1 MSILLRISELLF
13 SLCKTKSL
21 YDLHESTQHTKS
33 HVESPNRGLKNLLT
47 IVQLRCLRCE
57 NEGFGRSA
65 QPAKA
70 MFPRA
75 TEIPRRKQP
84 LRWQEKVHH
93 LSWHSMEERI
103 DDFTIGWTTDEGPIA

>member
-1 MSILLRISELLF
+1 MSLN
-13 SLCKTKSL
+13 
-21 YDLHESTQHTKS
+21 DLNESTHHTKS
-33 HVESPNRGLKNLLT
+33 HVESLNRGLKNFLT
-47 IVQLRCLRCE
+47 IIQLRCLRCE

-84 LRWQEKVHH
+84 LRWQEKVHQ
-93 LSWHSMEERI
+93 LSWP
-103 DDFTIGWTTDEGPIA
+103 TVKKT